1 MIRGLFHFKTFRF
14 LKWLAINLALI
25 KLISHGMNGFNTIGQ
40 KVIEGTLAG
49 TDTTNDSSNLI
60 PGIYFIKLGD
70 AVIKFV
76 KE

>member
-1 MIRGLFHFKTFRF
+1 
-14 LKWLAINLALI
+14 
-25 KLISHGMNGFNTIGQ
+25 MNGFNTIGQ